1 MIDSMSALKD
11 KLAEYG
17 FDSPENHD
25 YAVQRFLTNPTHYV
39 RCLNI
44 EGDAGRRRTAFAHA
58 LAQVLDTNH
67 VLYFEFGAEPPKPQL
82 VRVHEG
88 EDLPSEPPTSAF
100 DRVMTEACAL
110 SEAEKTVL
118 IIDQMHKAPFREHI
132 RLYEFIK
139 SNVWA
144 YSDVRFYANVTNLQ
158 IYMISAESIYHS
170 LQQHSFRIWVG
181 AQSHEGGFPSLMEA
195 GLDEGCA
202 IWLEPLNKLLEQ
214 LGVSPSLQ
222 QYRRLVFDVA
232 NCVRSREQLR
242 VSIFGWIENI
252 DYNRL
257 AARTM
262 VPYLDAVLAALV
274 ASMGVHEEIE
284 LIIEVDTAPPYG

>member
-1 MIDSMSALKD
+1 MLALKD

-25 YAVQRFLTNPTHYV
+25 YAVQCFLTNPTDYV

-58 LAQVLDTNH
+58 LAQALDAAH
-67 VLYFEFGAEPPKPQL
+67 VLYFEFGAEPPKPQI

-88 EDLPSEPPTSAF
+88 EDLPAEPPTSAF

-118 IIDQMHKAPFREHI
+118 IIDQMHRSPFREHI

-139 SNVWA
+139 SNIWA
-144 YSDVRFYANVTNLQ
+144 YSDVRFYANVSNLQ
-158 IYMISAESIYHS
+158 IYMISAEPIYHS

-181 AQSHEGGFPSLMEA
+181 SQLAGGGFPSVA
-195 GLDEGCA
+195 DIGLEEGCA
-202 IWLEPLNKLLEQ
+202 VWLEPLNAVLEQ
-214 LGVSPSLQ
+214 LGVAPSLY
-222 QYRRLVFDVA
+222 QYQRLVFDVA

-242 VSIFGWIENI
+242 VSIFGWVENV

-257 AARTM
+257 SAPVL
-262 VPYLDAVLAALV
+262 VPYLDAVLHALV

-284 LIIEVDTAPPYG
+284 LVVEVETNHPYG

>member
-1 MIDSMSALKD
+1 MLVLKE

-17 FDSPENHD
+17 YDSQENHD
-25 YAVQRFLTNPTHYV
+25 YAVQCYLTNPTEHV

-58 LAQVLDTNH
+58 LAQALEANH
-67 VLYFEFGAEPPKPQL
+67 VLYFEFGAEPVKPQFI
-82 VRVHEG
+82 RVQEG
-88 EDLPSEPPTSAF
+88 EDVVAEPPTSGF
-100 DRVMTEACAL
+100 DRIMTEACAL

-139 SNVWA
+139 SNVWS
-144 YSDVRFYANVTNLQ
+144 YSDVRFFANVANLQ
-158 IYMISAESIYHS
+158 IHMISDEPIYHS
-170 LQQHSFRIWVG
+170 LQQHSFKIRVG
-181 AQSHEGGFPSLMEA
+181 DTSGQNGFPALTDV
-195 GLDEGCA
+195 GLDEGCVV
-202 IWLEPLNKLLEQ
+202 WLEALNKLLEQ

-232 NCVRSREQLR
+232 NYVRNREQLR
-242 VSIFGWIENI
+242 VSVFGWIENI

-257 AARTM
+257 TARVM
-262 VPYLDAVLAALV
+262 EPCLDDVIQALV
-274 ASMGVHEEIE
+274 TSMGVHEEIE
-284 LIIEVDTAPPYG
+284 LIADAPDSHPYG

>member
-1 MIDSMSALKD
+1 MLVLKD
-11 KLAEYG
+11 QLAAYG

-25 YAVQRFLTNPTHYV
+25 YAVHCFLTNPTSYV

-44 EGDAGRRRTAFAHA
+44 AGDAGRRRTAFANA
-58 LAQVLDTNH
+58 LAQALETSH
-67 VLYFEFGAEPPKPQL
+67 VLYFEFGAEPLKPL
-82 VRVHEG
+82 VVRVQEG
-88 EDLPSEPPTSAF
+88 EDLPAEPPTSAF

-132 RLYEFIK
+132 RLYEFVK

-144 YSDVRFYANVTNLQ
+144 YSDVSFYANVSNLQ
-158 IYMISAESIYHS
+158 IYMISAEPVYHS
-170 LQQHSFRIWVG
+170 LQQHSFKIWIG
-181 AQSHEGGFPSLMEA
+181 AQAQPAGFPSLFEA
-195 GLDEGCA
+195 GLDEA
-202 IWLEPLNKLLEQ
+202 SVLWLEPLNLLLTQ

-242 VSIFGWIENI
+242 VSIFGWIENV
-252 DYNRL
+252 DYIRL
-257 AARTM
+257 AAPVL
-262 VPYLDAVLAALV
+262 VPYLDAVLLALV
-274 ASMGVHEEIE
+274 ASLGVHEEIE
-284 LIIEVDTAPPYG
+284 LR

>member
-1 MIDSMSALKD
+1 MPTLRN

-25 YAVQRFLTNPTHYV
+25 YAVQRFLTNPVSHV

-58 LAQVLDTNH
+58 LAQALETCH
-67 VLYFEFGAEPPKPQL
+67 VLYFEFDAELPKPSV
-82 VRVHEG
+82 VRVREG
-88 EDLPSEPPTSAF
+88 EDLPPEPPTSAF
-100 DRVMTEACAL
+100 DRIMTEACAL
-110 SEAEKTVL
+110 SEAETTVL
-118 IIDQMHKAPFREHI
+118 ILDQMHKSPFREHI

-144 YSDVRFYANVTNLQ
+144 YSDVRFYANVSNLQ
-158 IYMISAESIYHS
+158 IYMISAEPVYHS
-170 LQQHSFRIWVG
+170 LQQHSFRIRVG
-181 AQSHEGGFPSLMEA
+181 MSSAGCGFPSATEA
-195 GLDEGCA
+195 GLDESYG

-232 NCVRSREQLR
+232 NYARSREQLR
-242 VSIFGWIENI
+242 VSVYGWIENI

-257 AARTM
+257 MAH
-262 VPYLDAVLAALV
+262 VQLPYLDAVLEALV
-274 ASMGVHEEIE
+274 SSMDVHEEIE
-284 LIIEVDTAPPYG
+284 L